1 MASAELERKFWSE
14 LEKSPFVMLGL
25 QGVEDSRTRP
35 MSAQIDEDKTI
46 YFFAARSEHL
56 FQGIGQASR
65 AIATFASK
73 GHDLFAN
80 IHGSLAIDDNP
91 AKIDRFWNPL
101 IASWYEQGRDDPD
114 LVLLRFDTES
124 AEIWEATA
132 GSSVKAALLK
142 LLGRDPGKDH
152 QREHKAQVAL

>member
-1 MASAELERKFWSE
+1 MAAAELEQKFWSA
-14 LEKSPFVMLGL
+14 LDKSPFVMLGL

-35 MSAQIDEDKTI
+35 MAAQVDDARTI

-56 FQGIGQASR
+56 FQGIGQSNR

-80 IHGSLAIDDNP
+80 IHGSLAVDDSP

-114 LVLLRFDTES
+114 LVLLRFDAEG
-124 AEIWEATA
+124 AEIWEASP
-132 GSSVKAALLK
+132 GSTVKAALLK
-142 LLGRDPGKDH
+142 LLGRDPDSDQH
-152 QREHKAQVAL
+152 REHRADVAL